1 MHRVKVSKLDRKKVT
16 NYHQITKQVK
26 TAVEEK
32 KTPLLVVTK
41 LLDQVVLMGQS
52 SIIQALEDDPEK
64 KTMVT
69 SLLSYAKPDDVFAS
83 TEMKVLPP
91 LFVDLNLG
99 KKYWTTQLYQAQAQV
114 YLCLLGYG
122 AGGPKNLS
130 SEEEPVFWPE
140 GIAYLDYIHPSHA
153 TDQTNIMLIKA
164 ILIYCG
170 YDESHF
176 DSVVVPENKKKK
188 RQPRKIN
195 KTGKAQLEDQDQDD
209 VELEDQDQEEGE
221 AGMDME
227 AQYQQESEDDQH
239 FGSQEVSMEGLEDE
253 ALLEEAL
260 GEEALLEEALGEDAL
275 VEDALGEGA
284 LEGETLEE
292 DEQTLGFHDQDVS
305 KEDLD
310 FLMDALDEEDG
321 RGQNVAVVE
330 EEEEIHMEK
339 HENLDP
345 GKGNKD
351 QKSLASKTPGKSK
364 KSSLVGAIRKS
375 QRARKVVSFLDYG
388 SDTEEEEMEKKKKRS

>member
-1 MHRVKVSKLDRKKVT
+1 
-16 NYHQITKQVK
+16 
-26 TAVEEK
+26 
-32 KTPLLVVTK
+32 
-41 LLDQVVLMGQS
+41 
-52 SIIQALEDDPEK
+52 
-64 KTMVT
+64 
-69 SLLSYAKPDDVFAS
+69 
-83 TEMKVLPP
+83 MKVLPP
-91 LFVDLNLG
+91 LFADLNLG

-140 GIAYLDYIHPSHA
+140 GIAYLDYIHPSYA

-164 ILIYCG
+164 ILSYCG
-170 YDESHF
+170 YDGSNF

-260 GEEALLEEALGEDAL
+260 LEEALGEEAL

-305 KEDLD
+305 EEDLD

-339 HENLDP
+339 HENP

-375 QRARKVVSFLDYG
+375 QRARKIVSFLDYG
-388 SDTEEEEMEKKKKRS
+388 SDTEEEEMEKKKKRKEINKKDAPKSDYEKVREDNIKEREDLFEKLDIRKERDEMKR